1 VNPVIICNATLH
13 LGDCIEVMAVLPS
26 ELNLLAKKVFAQLEE
41 EVLNEWVSSEV
52 ALSTRSE
59 VVISTRNEEIAL
71 I

>member
-1 VNPVIICNATLH
+1 
-13 LGDCIEVMAVLPS
+13 MAVLPS